1 MKKFAAILTA
11 VIVGAAFSYGFLK
24 LDRPESA
31 DAGDTLAQEEIARL
45 QTELKAAQAKAG
57 RVETIVMPT
66 ASPLPPDPET
76 KPTVDITPHI
86 TALKQLDPKE
96 ERVRR
101 RAIYHLEAIAAA
113 GSEALPAITRF
124 FEEQVDLDFNPPE
137 PPRKEPATDEE
148 RRREEWRRRFR
159 GRIPGLPSLNRTFP
173 ATLRLGLIETT
184 TNIGEERAEKTL
196 LNVLETTAHGV
207 EVAYLAAALEKL
219 APGKHVNRILAVA
232 REILSNPPEFSEQA
246 SALDRRAQGYL
257 YALLI
262 KHRDLN
268 FVDQAKTLLITPE
281 GALDSFALSYLRQ
294 VLGGDAMP
302 ILLATYKDPR
312 ITDPVDKNI
321 LRDSALRFIG
331 SNDEA
336 DQIFMETVKDGLAK
350 MKEGDTFDMKKY
362 EHIGQPLGALMR
374 DVNDQPIEVIVN
386 RRKLLGD
393 VRKQSGDLL
402 LSFGLNMMDKELGKV
417 QKRREEAAL
426 EPSAP

>member
-1 MKKFAAILTA
+1 
-11 VIVGAAFSYGFLK
+11 
-24 LDRPESA
+24 
-31 DAGDTLAQEEIARL
+31 
-45 QTELKAAQAKAG
+45 
-57 RVETIVMPT
+57 
-66 ASPLPPDPET
+66 
-76 KPTVDITPHI
+76 
-86 TALKQLDPKE
+86 
-96 ERVRR
+96 
-101 RAIYHLEAIAAA
+101 
-113 GSEALPAITRF
+113 
-124 FEEQVDLDFNPPE
+124 
-137 PPRKEPATDEE
+137 
-148 RRREEWRRRFR
+148 
-159 GRIPGLPSLNRTFP
+159 
-173 ATLRLGLIETT
+173 
-184 TNIGEERAEKTL
+184 
-196 LNVLETTAHGV
+196 
-207 EVAYLAAALEKL
+207 
-219 APGKHVNRILAVA
+219 
-232 REILSNPPEFSEQA
+232 
-246 SALDRRAQGYL
+246 
-257 YALLI
+257 
-262 KHRDLN
+262 
-268 FVDQAKTLLITPE
+268 
-281 GALDSFALSYLRQ
+281 
-294 VLGGDAMP
+294 MP